1 MAFVR
6 SIGRWAMTALVIN
19 CIIGSGIFGVPS
31 ELSRLLGR
39 ASPLA
44 MIVAGAAMAVIMACF
59 AEVASQF
66 SEPGGAYLYVRTAF
80 GRFAGL
86 QVGWFW
92 LLAVVGGGAASAN
105 LFVGY
110 LAELLPGVEHG
121 WARMVVLGALI
132 SVPAAANYVGVRSGA
147 LLSSLTAV
155 AKLAPLGLL
164 IVLGVARF
172 SHQAQ
177 LIPIAEIT
185 APGWT
190 PWLTA
195 LLLLLFSYGGYE
207 DALVPVGEVKHPR
220 TTVPFALAAG
230 LAICAAV
237 YTLLQFVTVVTVGTH
252 TTARPI
258 AEVAS
263 VLVGRGGAWFVA
275 VAVMVSTYG
284 WISGGMLNAP
294 RLPYAFAAHGDCPAA
309 LGALHPRF
317 NTPGVAIVLYAVLVW
332 VLAGTGTFLWVLEL
346 TAGSMMVLYAGV
358 CLALIRLRRLQP
370 HADALRVP
378 AGPVLAVAGALLS
391 IVLMTQLD
399 LRQAL
404 LMGVTALFA
413 TANWAWAR
421 RQAASG
427 RDSRPGSRLPTPGS

>member
-6 SIGRWAMTALVIN
+6 SIGRWTMTALVIN

-31 ELSRLLGR
+31 ELIRLLGR

-44 MIVAGAAMAVIMACF
+44 MVVAAAAMAVIMACF

-105 LFVGY
+105 LFVSY
-110 LAELLPGVEHG
+110 LAELLPGVDQG
-121 WARMVVLGALI
+121 LARLGVLGALI
-132 SVPAAANYVGVRSGA
+132 AVPTAANYAGVRSGA
-147 LLSSLTAV
+147 LLSNLTAV
-155 AKLAPLGLL
+155 AKLVPLGLL
-164 IVLGVARF
+164 IVLGIARF
-172 SHQAQ
+172 RHQAQ
-177 LIPIAEIT
+177 VIPIAAI
-185 APGWT
+185 ASPGWT

-207 DALVPVGEVKHPR
+207 DALVPAGEVKRPR
-220 TTVPFALAAG
+220 TTVPFALGAG

-237 YTLLQFVTVVTVGTH
+237 YTMLQLVTVVTVGAH
-252 TTARPI
+252 TTTRPI
-258 AEVAS
+258 ADVAAA
-263 VLVGRGGAWFVA
+263 LIGPGGARLVA

-294 RLPYAFAAHGDCPAA
+294 RLPYAFAAHGDCPTA

-317 NTPGVAIVLYAVLVW
+317 NTPAVAIVLYAALVW

-370 HADALRVP
+370 TADALRVP
-378 AGPVLAVAGALLS
+378 AGPVLAVAGTLLS
-391 IVLMTQLD
+391 IGLLTQLD
-399 LRQAL
+399 VRQIL
-404 LMGVTALFA
+404 LMGVTALVA

-421 RQAASG
+421 RQAVPITSG
-427 RDSRPGSRLPTPGS
+427 PQPGA